1 MVYSGTNRQNTKR
14 KRKEK
19 TSREVYQKRDLVI
32 SYGVEIKMILVFR
45 LQLIGDIL
53 CPGTNVLR
61 YLKERYKSDENY
73 YAISRDAL
81 DDQTMD
87 VKDNNKCAM
96 LKIVRDILH
105 AEAGLRIHVEAG
117 TQGLDDPKPE
127 FDYNKFDILNDGII
141 IFDVVDDGTIEEEK
155 LRHCE
160 YLPPICDSYSI
171 HLIQ

>member
-1 MVYSGTNRQNTKR
+1 MVYGGTNRQNTKR

-19 TSREVYQKRDLVI
+19 ISREVYQKRDLVI
-32 SYGVEIKMILVFR
+32 SYGVDIETILEPR

-53 CPGTNVLR
+53 YPGSNVLR
-61 YLKERYKSDENY
+61 YLKERYKSDEAY

-81 DDQTMD
+81 DDQTMEA
-87 VKDNNKCAM
+87 KDNNKCTM

-105 AEAGLRIHVEAG
+105 AEAGLRNHVEAG

-127 FDYNKFDILNDGII
+127 FDYSKFDILDDGII

-160 YLPPICDSYSI
+160 YLPPICDSCSI
-171 HLIQ
+171 HLIR